1 MVCGAQGRGMM
12 KLAIVALVTLWP
24 TVVLAHNIELVPIF
38 KPDPVY
44 PEILKETGVE
54 GESKVYFIVKA
65 NGLVKTAEIYETSH
79 TEFAKSAVQTVE
91 SWRFEPWSTEGGNPS
106 EIEAMA
112 PVLFYF
118 GKK

>member
-1 MVCGAQGRGMM
+1 M
-12 KLAIVALVTLWP
+12 KLAMVALATLWP
-24 TVVLAHNIELVPIF
+24 IVVLAHDIELVPTF

-44 PEILKETGVE
+44 PEALKDAGVE
-54 GESKVYFIVKA
+54 GLAKVYFIVMA

-79 TEFAKSAVQTVE
+79 TEFAESAVQTVA
-91 SWRFEPWSTEGGNPS
+91 SWRFEPWSTEGGNPA